1 MKRLIVALIMI
12 LIIIGLTTTSA
23 VIIDKYC
30 DSLLKLI
37 SKSEEAFRDGK
48 STDVYLDD
56 IEDIWENAEPLLY
69 VFTNHESIE
78 EIGVSISMVRAG
90 DEEDF
95 LRESA
100 QLKEKVS
107 HLLISEKLSL
117 RSFF

>member
-1 MKRLIVALIMI
+1 MKRLIVAFVMI
-12 LIIIGLTTTSA
+12 IIIIGLTVTSA
-23 VIIDKYC
+23 NIIDKYC
-30 DSLLKLI
+30 DTILTLI
-37 SKSEEAFRDGK
+37 NKSEIAFKDGE

-69 VFTNHESIE
+69 IFTNHESIE

-95 LRESA
+95 LKESA

-107 HLLISEKLSL
+107 HLSISEKLSL